1 MNKNYTMKK
10 ILTLI
15 LIAFAI
21 TSFSQDI
28 KLGDSFTQY
37 EKDFQKKGFYK
48 GTSWIAYTNKKPYQ
62 KNVYNLSVHSLVLLV
77 KTNKIIGYIFY
88 LNPNPSSSGI
98 PKKFI
103 DDVEKE
109 LGLKLVKVNDTYGIS
124 DGNIGLQISRQYDSE
139 FGGDKI
145 KIFTKILN

>member
-1 MNKNYTMKK
+1 MKK

-48 GTSWIAYTNKKPYQ
+48 GTSWVVYTNKKPYQ
-62 KNVYNLSVHSLVLLV
+62 KNVFNLSVHSLVLLV
-77 KTNKIIGYIFY
+77 KANKVIGYIFY
-88 LNPNPSSSGI
+88 
-98 PKKFI
+98 F
-103 DDVEKE
+103 
-109 LGLKLVKVNDTYGIS
+109 
-124 DGNIGLQISRQYDSE
+124 
-139 FGGDKI
+139 
-145 KIFTKILN
+145 